1 MGLTVTVLGCDASY
15 PSPGGACSGYL
26 VESGRTRLW
35 LDAGTGTM
43 AALQS
48 AVDVMAIDGIVLSHA
63 HPDHWTDVLMYH
75 HLVKYY
81 RPRPTPLPVWSP
93 RRVRELCES
102 VNGEDLSP
110 LAWTVVDE
118 TARVTCG
125 DLSISFSRTDHGP
138 ETLAVRI
145 DGGGVAVA
153 YSADTGPAWSMSSL
167 GGGIGLALV
176 EATLD
181 AEHEGVVQHLSGRQ
195 AGLMA
200 EEAGARAL
208 VLTHIDPE
216 VRSED
221 QLVAAQAVFRG
232 PVSLATPGARY
243 EVQP

>member
-15 PSPGGACSGYL
+15 PSAGGACSGYL

-43 AALQS
+43 ATLQS
-48 AVDVMAIDGIVLSHA
+48 LTDVDAIDGVVLTHA
-63 HPDHWTDVLMYH
+63 HPDHWTDVLVYH

-81 RPRPTPLPVWSP
+81 RPRPSVPVWSP
-93 RRVRELCES
+93 VRVRELVEA
-102 VNGEDLSP
+102 VNGEVAPLS
-110 LAWTVVDE
+110 WTVVDE
-118 TARVTCG
+118 TSRVTCG
-125 DLSISFSRTDHGP
+125 DLRISFSRTDHGP

-145 DGGGVAVA
+145 DGGGVSVA

-167 GGGIGLALV
+167 GDGIGLALV

-200 EEAGARAL
+200 EDAGVRAL
-208 VLTHIDPE
+208 VLTHIDPG
-216 VRSED
+216 
-221 QLVAAQAVFRG
+221 VAAEEQLEAAKAVFRG
-232 PVSLATPGARY
+232 PVSLATVGARY

>member
-1 MGLTVTVLGCDASY
+1 VGLTVTVLGCDASY

-43 AALQS
+43 ASLGS
-48 AVDVMAIDGIVLSHA
+48 TVDAVDGVVLTHA
-63 HPDHWTDVLMYH
+63 HPDHWTDVLVYH

-81 RPRPTPLPVWSP
+81 RPRSSVPVWSP
-93 RRVRELCES
+93 ARVRELVEA
-102 VNGEDLSP
+102 VNGELSP
-110 LAWTVVDE
+110 LSWTVVDE
-118 TARVTCG
+118 TSKVTCG

-195 AGLMA
+195 AGAMA

-208 VLTHIDPE
+208 VLTHIDPGVSGTE
-216 VRSED
+216 
-221 QLVAAQAVFRG
+221 QLEAAKAVFRG
-232 PVSLATPGARY
+232 PVSLATVGARY

>member
-1 MGLTVTVLGCDASY
+1 VGLTVTVLGCDASY

-43 AALQS
+43 ASLQS
-48 AVDVMAIDGIVLSHA
+48 VTDVMAIDGIVLTHA
-63 HPDHWTDVLMYH
+63 HPDHWTDVLVYH

-81 RPRPTPLPVWSP
+81 RPRERVPVWSP
-93 RRVRELCES
+93 ARVQELCGA
-102 VNGEDLSP
+102 VNGELAP
-110 LAWTVVDE
+110 LDWSVVDE
-118 TARVTCG
+118 TSKVTCG

-153 YSADTGPAWSMSSL
+153 YSADTGPAWSMTSL
-167 GGGIGLALV
+167 GDGIGLALV

-181 AEHEGVVQHLSGRQ
+181 AAHEGVVQHLSGRQ

-208 VLTHIDPE
+208 VITHVDPE
-216 VRSED
+216 VAGEE
-221 QLVAAQAVFRG
+221 QLSAAKTTFRG
-232 PVSLATPGARY
+232 PVSLATPRARY